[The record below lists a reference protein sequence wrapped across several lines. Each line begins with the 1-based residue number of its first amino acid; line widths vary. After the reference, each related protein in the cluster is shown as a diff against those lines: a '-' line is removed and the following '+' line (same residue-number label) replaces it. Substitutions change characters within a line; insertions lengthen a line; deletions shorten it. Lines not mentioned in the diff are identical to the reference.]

1 MKLAFQIAK
10 RFLASARRQTLVII
24 LGIAVG
30 VSVQVFIGSLITG
43 LQKSLVDT
51 TIGSSSQITVI
62 SDDAD
67 NVFIDDYEA
76 ILTTISTTSEQ
87 FKFITPV
94 VNFGGIV
101 EKETVK
107 KEVFLRGYELT
118 NADQI
123 YKFSEK
129 LVAGRLPIADY
140 EIILGIDFQTE
151 YAKKDVT
158 LTIGDLI
165 PIEVYN
171 SFYKDF
177 TIVGFFD
184 FGVSTINKT
193 WGVSNLTTLQDI
205 IGKANSVSAI
215 EMQLDEVFEAETLA
229 LTLNDKLPTALTTQN
244 WMTQNADLLSGLQG
258 QSISSYMI
266 QVFVIISVVLGI
278 SSVLAIS
285 VMQKS
290 KQIGILKAMG
300 ITDKD
305 SSLVFLFQGFILGI
319 FGAIA
324 GVLLGLGLAYA
335 FTTFALNADGTP
347 VVPLFIDPGFIALS
361 AAIALAASVL
371 SSLFPAIKSSKLTVI
386 EVIRN
391 G

>member
-215 EMQLDEVFEAETLA
+215 EMQLDEVFEAETLS
-229 LTLNDKLPTALTTQN
+229 LVLNDKLPAALITQN

-305 SSLVFLFQGFILGI
+305 SSW
-319 FGAIA
+319 
-324 GVLLGLGLAYA
+324 Y
-335 FTTFALNADGTP
+335 
-347 VVPLFIDPGFIALS
+347 S
-361 AAIALAASVL
+361 YSKAS
-371 SSLFPAIKSSKLTVI
+371 S
-386 EVIRN
+386 
-391 G
+391 